1 MIEGQEK
8 TCPGVSREIKSCYV
22 LPSLNDLGDWEFSG
36 GTSGLIKDDTGIL
49 TLLKSKGINDEFGVY
64 ASGSGDLKIN
74 SKEEFIIP
82 SEAKSFFIRVLVM
95 NNIGDISATGD
106 VSYKLVVDGTKKY
119 VDGTPV
125 IGEGNMVIG
134 RRFSL
139 DPTADAGKNAR
150 IEVTKEVTKTG
161 GGSVAITNIG
171 YEL

>member
-1 MIEGQEK
+1 MIEWQEK
-8 TCPGVSREIKSCYV
+8 TCPGVSKEIKSCYV

-36 GTSGLIKDDTGIL
+36 GTSGLIKDNTEIL

-64 ASGSGDLKIN
+64 VSGSADLKIT
-74 SKEEFIIP
+74 SIEFIIP
-82 SEAKSFFIRVLVM
+82 PEAKSFFIRVLVM